1 MLLYIH
7 LFIEIRCAR
16 ATSVQ
21 EVCSYDYIQYL
32 HPNCT
37 CVRNVRWVRSP
48 GLLPINFNIMLKIA
62 GQRHGLY
69 GITSKRPRCN
79 MSNRMVV
86 QLDMKVFTKGEYNRQ
101 RIRNSRNIWLQP
113 KRNLSARLAARTS
126 MRGRI
131 VTFSM
136 LLCIYRYAFSGFS
149 DIRLK
154 AILVNRSLAHPDQW
168 LSNSYTSN
176 SKCGD
181 PFLNKYF

>member
-1 MLLYIH
+1 M
-7 LFIEIRCAR
+7 
-16 ATSVQ
+16 Q
-21 EVCSYDYIQYL
+21 EVCSYDYIRYL

-69 GITSKRPRCN
+69 GITSNRPRCN
-79 MSNRMVV
+79 MSNRMAV

-126 MRGRI
+126 MRGASTS
-131 VTFSM
+131 TFKCLGSLRREIRDYGDISNKRSACSSM
-136 LLCIYRYAFSGFS
+136 CGSI
-149 DIRLK
+149 
-154 AILVNRSLAHPDQW
+154 AINLNFRVSLRR
-168 LSNSYTSN
+168 
-176 SKCGD
+176 
-181 PFLNKYF
+181 